1 MLGLLSAT
9 VFLRVFHSTVNQEFN
24 LGLLNNCWHV
34 VVHVSK
40 QGITEYF
47 SALITFGFA
56 VQELAV
62 RRGSSSSI
70 GSDMFSA
77 PLLVQGS
84 PAGTA
89 LTGGLVAASL
99 QLLARMVPIRI
110 SLKKSVLSVYF
121 VWLTMGSLTWECL
134 STPVHLC
141 AVNSSFLLFIVTLC
155 HLQCNEWI
163 QDLLFLLNP
172 SCSFFSRWPWFISP
186 SDLVAITV
194 SADISPACPVP
205 LHLAACEANACR
217 QYSHTSC
224 LPGLVS
230 VGLNC

>member
-1 MLGLLSAT
+1 M
-9 VFLRVFHSTVNQEFN
+9 FL
-24 LGLLNNCWHV
+24 
-34 VVHVSK
+34 
-40 QGITEYF
+40 
-47 SALITFGFA
+47 
-56 VQELAV
+56 
-62 RRGSSSSI
+62 
-70 GSDMFSA
+70 A
-77 PLLVQGS
+77 PLLVQSS

-110 SLKKSVLSVYF
+110 NLKKSVLSVYF
-121 VWLTMGSLTWECL
+121 VWLTMGSLTWERLSLPLCVFVL
-134 STPVHLC
+134 STV
-141 AVNSSFLLFIVTLC
+141 LFIVTSC

-163 QDLLFLLNP
+163 CDLLCLLNP

-205 LHLAACEANACR
+205 LHLAACETNACR

-230 VGLNC
+230 VGLNSQEVLCEAGDGSATELCLDKKSSFSCRIICILQECTWVAAAEVPLWGMPSQFESLTLSIPWPLIEDK